1 MANNNSTI
9 WARPSVIV
17 ALSGLSDR
25 RVRRDIM
32 RYHVPSKKRRE
43 SPLRPVGTPNSVTQT
58 KGCAVG
64 LRVACCSSDEPG
76 WSDGVRQSSC

>member
-32 RYHVPSKKRRE
+32 RYHVSSKKRRE
-43 SPLRPVGTPNSVTQT
+43 SPLRYYDLSAFEKILGYQFTKAQIEVVVNRLTRPVV
-58 KGCAVG
+58 
-64 LRVACCSSDEPG
+64 LEDL
-76 WSDGVRQSSC
+76 